1 MWSDATSFSDVRQR
15 LKLAPHIVA
24 SRGDIRKDAKG
35 KPLNSRFGRNY
46 VSFVEAELKDASELQ
61 PCVANILEAV
71 SASEYANLIRAK
83 DVDATLW
90 IAIFSSE
97 FAYQGAIGGA
107 L

>member
-1 MWSDATSFSDVRQR
+1 M
-15 LKLAPHIVA
+15 
-24 SRGDIRKDAKG
+24 
-35 KPLNSRFGRNY
+35 
-46 VSFVEAELKDASELQ
+46 EAELKDASELQ

-97 FAYQGAIGGA
+97 FAYQGAIGGSTITRA
-107 L
+107 SDIAVRLFIEDYARLDDGGVPKKIWLND